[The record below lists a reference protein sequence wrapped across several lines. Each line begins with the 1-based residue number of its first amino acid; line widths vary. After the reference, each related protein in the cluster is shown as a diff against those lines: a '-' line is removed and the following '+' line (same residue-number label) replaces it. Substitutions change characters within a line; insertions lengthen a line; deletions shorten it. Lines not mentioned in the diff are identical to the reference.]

1 MPSPA
6 MRRWIYGIA
15 NAAVGIAVV
24 YGMVNGQEAAAFGL
38 LINAILGMAQANV
51 PAQIETLREEA

>member
-6 MRRWIYGIA
+6 TRRWIYGIA
-15 NAAVGIAVV
+15 NAAVGVAVV
-24 YGMVNGQEAAAFGL
+24 YGVVNGVEAAALGL

-51 PAQIETLREEA
+51 PTKTEEA